1 MFLLSMFAPPPVWM
15 GEEGNRLILMSDSDG
30 KVLKI
35 IFSNSTTGSIEEGL
49 FILLF
54 SSLCHSSKSGVSF
67 SQKRLN
73 LSSNRKKIFKNYK
86 ISTRYFL
93 FQGIP
98 GVFFEKEVAP

>member
-15 GEEGNRLILMSDSDG
+15 GEEGNRLILMLDSDG

-73 LSSNRKKIFKNYK
+73 LSSNRKKISLRIIKFPRD
-86 ISTRYFL
+86 IFCSRA
-93 FQGIP
+93 FQG
-98 GVFFEKEVAP
+98 FSSRKK